1 MSRLPDRNSNA
12 SSAIDNSVLD
22 MLHELKHR
30 PVDTN
35 TPQGRKRTKV
45 RVSPGKSVSAADLR
59 APLHTGESSKVGHA
73 SRSKRRIS
81 VVRDSSSSSE
91 SSEEI
96 DTEGDEEEKE
106 IGNEDQL
113 KLGAFVHVRL
123 PTKCS
128 HRHYVGK
135 IILKD
140 VDDGIS
146 VEFLRKNK
154 LTPHTFVAAASEDI
168 SSVEES
174 WIIQV
179 FRTPKID
186 RRGGFIIPEID
197 GSLKWE

>member
-1 MSRLPDRNSNA
+1 MLVLQLTIRSLICSMSLSIGQWIQTHLKAGREHKFQF
-12 SSAIDNSVLD
+12 
-22 MLHELKHR
+22 LH
-30 PVDTN
+30 VA
-35 TPQGRKRTKV
+35 
-45 RVSPGKSVSAADLR
+45 KSVSAADLR

-96 DTEGDEEEKE
+96 DTEGDEKEEE

-179 FRTPKID
+179 FRTKID